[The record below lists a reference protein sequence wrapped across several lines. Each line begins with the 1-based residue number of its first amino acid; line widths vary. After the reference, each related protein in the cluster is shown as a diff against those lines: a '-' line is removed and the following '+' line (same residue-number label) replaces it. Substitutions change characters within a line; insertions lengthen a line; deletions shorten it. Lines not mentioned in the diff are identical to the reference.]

1 MRRLLTGFGVALL
14 AIALPATARAQQTSA
29 PRPRSFELS
38 AGGIAVGAVDF
49 GSTTASLIANQSSAP
64 ESTLFRAAS
73 TIGTGRGLDGRV
85 AFNIT
90 RALAVEGGFVWTR
103 ATLESRITSD
113 VEGIPNTTVSQDL
126 DTYFIEGSAVWHLNA
141 LSFAGGRG
149 LPFVAGGAGYL
160 RQLDEQAVLTT
171 KESGTVYHA
180 GGGVKYFFLQRR
192 RGFIRG
198 LGLRTDA
205 RLYVRDG
212 GVELDEDTTRRN
224 QWAVAAALL
233 VRF

>member
-1 MRRLLTGFGVALL
+1 VRRALSLLGVALVV
-14 AIALPATARAQQTSA
+14 IGLPATVRAQQTSS

-38 AGGIAVGAVDF
+38 AGGIAVGPVDF
-49 GSTTASLIANQSSAP
+49 GSATASLIANQSAAP
-64 ESTLFRAAS
+64 ESTLFRASS
-73 TIGTGRGLDGRV
+73 TLGTGLGLDGRV

-113 VEGIPNTTVSQDL
+113 VEGVPNTTVAQDL
-126 DTYFIEGSAVWHLNA
+126 DTYFIEASAVWHLNA
-141 LSFAGGRG
+141 LSLAGGRV

-160 RQLDEQAVLTT
+160 RQLDEQAVLTS
-171 KESGTVYHA
+171 EDSGTVYHA

-205 RLYVRDG
+205 RLYVRSG
-212 GVELDEDTTRRN
+212 GVELDEDKTRRN
-224 QWAVAAALL
+224 QWAVATALV

>member
-1 MRRLLTGFGVALL
+1 MTRVLTGLGVALL
-14 AIALPATARAQQTSA
+14 AIALPAPARAQQTSA

-49 GSTTASLIANQSSAP
+49 GSATASLIANQSSAP

-73 TIGTGRGLDGRV
+73 TIGTGRGLDGRL

-113 VEGIPNTTVSQDL
+113 VEAIPNTTVSQDL
-126 DTYFIEGSAVWHLNA
+126 DTYFIEASAVWHLNA
-141 LSFAGGRG
+141 LSLAGGRV

-160 RQLDEQAVLTT
+160 RQLDEEAVLTK
-171 KESGTVYHA
+171 KESGKVYHA

-205 RLYVRDG
+205 RMYFRDG

>member
-1 MRRLLTGFGVALL
+1 MTRVPSLCVALL
-14 AIALPATARAQQTSA
+14 VIGLPVTAGAQQTYS

-38 AGGIAVGAVDF
+38 AGGIAVGPVDF
-49 GSTTASLIANQSSAP
+49 GSATASLIANQSTAP
-64 ESTLFRAAS
+64 ESTLFRASS
-73 TIGTGRGLDGRV
+73 TLGTGIGLDGRV

-103 ATLESRITSD
+103 ATLESSITSD

-126 DTYFIEGSAVWHLNA
+126 DTYFIEASAVWHLNGLTLA
-141 LSFAGGRG
+141 SGRV

-160 RQLDEQAVLTT
+160 RQLDDEAVLTS
-171 KESGTVYHA
+171 KDSGRVYHG
-180 GGGVKYFFLQRR
+180 GGGVKFFFLQRR

-205 RLYVRDG
+205 RLYVRSG
-212 GVELDEDTTRRN
+212 GLELDEDRTRRN
-224 QWAVAAALL
+224 HWAVAAALL

>member
-1 MRRLLTGFGVALL
+1 MTRARPWLWMAMLVIGV
-14 AIALPATARAQQTSA
+14 PATARAQQTAA

-38 AGGIAVGAVDF
+38 VGGIAVGAIDF
-49 GSTTASLIANQSSAP
+49 GAATASLIANQSGAS
-64 ESTLFRAAS
+64 ESTLFRTTS
-73 TIGTGRGLDGRV
+73 TIGTGLGLDARA

-113 VEGIPNTTVSQDL
+113 VEGIPNTTVAQDL
-126 DTYFIEGSAVWHLNA
+126 DTYFIEASAVWHLRG
-141 LSFAGGRG
+141 LSFAGGRV

-160 RQLDEQAVLTT
+160 RQLDEDAMLTT
-171 KESGTVYHA
+171 QDSGRVYHA
-180 GGGVKYFFLQRR
+180 GGGLKYFFMQRR

-198 LGLRTDA
+198 MGLRTDA
-205 RLYVRDG
+205 RLYVRSG
-212 GVELDEDTTRRN
+212 GVELDQDTTRRK
-224 QWAVAAALL
+224 QWAVAASLL

>member
-1 MRRLLTGFGVALL
+1 MSGRRPSLCLSLLLL
-14 AIALPATARAQQTSA
+14 APVTALAQQNPA
-29 PRPRSFELS
+29 PRARSFEVS
-38 AGGIAVGAVDF
+38 AGVFALGPVDF
-49 GSTTASLIANQSSAP
+49 GSATASLVANQSTAP

-73 TIGTGRGLDGRV
+73 TLGTGVGLDGRL

-113 VEGIPNTTVSQDL
+113 VESVPNVTVAQEL
-126 DTYFIEGSAVWHLNA
+126 DTYFIEASAVWHLNA
-141 LSFAGGRG
+141 LAFGGGRG

-160 RQLDEQAVLTT
+160 RQLDEEQMLTDDP
-171 KESGTVYHA
+171 GTVFHA
-180 GGGVKYFFLQRR
+180 GGGVKYFFVQRP

-198 LGLRTDA
+198 LGLRGDA
-205 RLYVRDG
+205 RLYVRSG
-212 GVELDEDTTRRN
+212 GVELDEDTTYRN
-224 QWAVAAALL
+224 QWGLAAALL

>member
-1 MRRLLTGFGVALL
+1 MTRLMTGFGMALL
-14 AIALPATARAQQTSA
+14 AIALPETAHAQQTSA

-49 GSTTASLIANQSSAP
+49 GSATASLIANQSSAP

-73 TIGTGRGLDGRV
+73 AIGTGRGLDGRL

-126 DTYFIEGSAVWHLNA
+126 DTYFIEASAVWHLNA
-141 LSFAGGRG
+141 LSFAGGRV

-171 KESGTVYHA
+171 KESGQVYHA
-180 GGGVKYFFLQRR
+180 GGGVKYFFWQRR

-205 RLYVRDG
+205 RLYFRDG

>member
-1 MRRLLTGFGVALL
+1 VTRVPTLLCVALL
-14 AIALPATARAQQTSA
+14 VIGRPVSVGAQQTYS

-38 AGGIAVGAVDF
+38 AGGIAVGPVDF
-49 GSTTASLIANQSSAP
+49 GSATASLIANQSTAP
-64 ESTLFRAAS
+64 ESTLFLAS
-73 TIGTGRGLDGRV
+73 STLGTGVGLDGRV

-103 ATLESRITSD
+103 ATLQSSITSD
-113 VEGIPNTTVSQDL
+113 VEGIPNSTVAQDL
-126 DTYFIEGSAVWHLNA
+126 DTYFIEASAVWHLNA
-141 LSFAGGRG
+141 LALAGGRV

-160 RQLDEQAVLTT
+160 RQLDEQAMLTS
-171 KESGTVYHA
+171 KDSGRVYHA

-205 RLYVRDG
+205 RLYVRSG
-212 GVELDEDTTRRN
+212 GLELDEDRTRRN
-224 QWAVAAALL
+224 QWGVSGSLL